1 MECKGKGNIL
11 SEQNNQVKMIILTAI
26 ERLNLINI
34 VFSLNLYC
42 KSTKMN
48 IAAEKEE
55 IIRRFNLIND
65 ASLISAIKSLLDF
78 GLSKQSNEN
87 SDLLEASIKRGIEQS
102 NRREVRPHEEVW
114 PEIRNRYKR

>member
-1 MECKGKGNIL
+1 
-11 SEQNNQVKMIILTAI
+11 MIILTAI